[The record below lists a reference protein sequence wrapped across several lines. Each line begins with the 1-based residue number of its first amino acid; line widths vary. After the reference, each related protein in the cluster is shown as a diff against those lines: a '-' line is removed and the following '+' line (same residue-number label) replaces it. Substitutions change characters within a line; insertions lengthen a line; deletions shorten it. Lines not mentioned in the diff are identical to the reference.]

1 MIILGRSSQSFLVEV
16 NDPGVD
22 LALDRCV
29 EACFWHTGV
38 SLNPST
44 GLLEGWPLPAR
55 DRIDRDT
62 VEILL

>member
-16 NDPGVD
+16 NDPD

-29 EACFWHTGV
+29 EGCFWHTGV
-38 SLNPST
+38 SLIPST

-55 DRIDRDT
+55 DRFDRDT

>member
-16 NDPGVD
+16 NDPD

-29 EACFWHTGV
+29 EACFWNTGV

-44 GLLEGWPLPAR
+44 GLLECWPLPAP
-55 DRIDRDT
+55 DRFDRDT

>member
-16 NDPGVD
+16 NDPD

-38 SLNPST
+38 SLIPST
-44 GLLEGWPLPAR
+44 SLLEGWPLPAP
-55 DRIDRDT
+55 DRFDRDT